1 MIEVLTNNHFDKL
14 LDLFDGTKK
23 DIKIVSPFLTMSMA
37 EKLRDIITENN
48 ISCIFITRFY
58 LEDVIA
64 KANSINSKWYHRLRS
79 KKTSHK
85 TLPF

>member
-1 MIEVLTNNHFDKL
+1 MIEVLTSNHFDKL

-23 DIKIVSPFLTMSMA
+23 EIKIISPFLTMSMA
-37 EKLRDIITENN
+37 EKLCDTVTENN

-64 KANSINSKWYHRLRS
+64 KANSMML
-79 KKTSHK
+79 
-85 TLPF
+85 